1 MAFSTHSST
10 VHPEERCAGYESPQ
24 VSRHVE
30 YMHSPHGGAGRS
42 DRRSLSTAGGGP
54 EENRVRPSVPSLVV
68 AGATRA
74 RPLRLRLSLGVV
86 VVAAMCVFTVGP
98 AIALWMVSWQAGNDG
113 INSIHSQ
120 GQSSVEMV
128 AVALRSSLMRS
139 TRSAFMDLVEPAET
153 IVYTEAARF
162 RSYGLLDLPGD
173 TILAD
178 FGRITEALAL
188 QYDVWGSRSVSMVDY
203 TLLLP
208 TENPT
213 IAWGPYLTYTW
224 FNMDVVANTPKLTMY
239 MVLGTRDLALGN
251 ATVAAFSFVNL
262 TTLRALPPFLNL
274 TTSLYTFPT
283 KVSRP

>member
-54 EENRVRPSVPSLVV
+54 EENRVRPSVASV
-68 AGATRA
+68 AASTKA
-74 RPLRLRLSLGVV
+74 RSQGVRLPLRVV

-139 TRSAFMDLVEPAET
+139 TRSAFMALVQPSET
-153 IVYTEAARF
+153 LIFTQAARV
-162 RSYGLLDLPGD
+162 RSYGLLDLPVD
-173 TILAD
+173 TLLAN
-178 FGRITEALAL
+178 FTPIAESLAL
-188 QYDVWGSRSVSMVDY
+188 QYDLRGSRFVSMTDY
-203 TLLLP
+203 
-208 TENPT
+208 
-213 IAWGPYLTYTW
+213 
-224 FNMDVVANTPKLTMY
+224 
-239 MVLGTRDLALGN
+239 
-251 ATVAAFSFVNL
+251 
-262 TTLRALPPFLNL
+262 
-274 TTSLYTFPT
+274 
-283 KVSRP
+283 